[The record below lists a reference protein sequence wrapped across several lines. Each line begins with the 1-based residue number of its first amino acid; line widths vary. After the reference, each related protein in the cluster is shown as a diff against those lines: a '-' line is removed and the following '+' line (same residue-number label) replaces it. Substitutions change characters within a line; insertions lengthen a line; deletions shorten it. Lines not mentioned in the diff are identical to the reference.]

1 MSDGNSRLGK
11 PVDLM
16 DDGFAYAYLAASLAS
31 RVTGGTAY
39 GDGGAHIVV

>member
-16 DDGFAYAYLAASLAS
+16 DDGFACAYLATSLAS

-39 GDGGAHIVV
+39 GDGGANIVA